1 MTVEAEET
9 VVTEETMEPVETVE
23 TVETVKTVETVETD
37 YTEDL
42 KKYDLLT
49 DWLTNW
55 KQEMLVHLKIVTNI
69 WAKYQDKDVC
79 IGPLIKYTVF
89 DAFFGT
95 LCGSLLIIASL
106 QKSLVKN

>member
-9 VVTEETMEPVETVE
+9 VVTEETMEPVE

-49 DWLTNW
+49 DNLKARDASASKKCVLILFGQIMNAVC
-55 KQEMLVHLKIVTNI
+55 LVERFPFI
-69 WAKYQDKDVC
+69 Y
-79 IGPLIKYTVF
+79 
-89 DAFFGT
+89 
-95 LCGSLLIIASL
+95 
-106 QKSLVKN
+106 